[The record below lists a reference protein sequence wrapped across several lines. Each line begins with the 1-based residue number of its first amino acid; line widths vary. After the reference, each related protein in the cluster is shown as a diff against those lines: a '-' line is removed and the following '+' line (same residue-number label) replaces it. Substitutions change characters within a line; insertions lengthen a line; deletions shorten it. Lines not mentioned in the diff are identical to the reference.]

1 MKHLP
6 QPMNKSHTELS
17 SEVLDIALNAAY
29 DGIFIYDKHATILY
43 ANEAALSLCGISK
56 QAAIGRTYDE
66 LQRAGYFYGEAVLNS
81 LYSKKIFSSEF
92 INRIEKHL
100 LCTAVPI
107 LDDNNEVQFVVT
119 NVRDITNLFKLQ
131 KDLAEKK
138 LLLNSVRDKLN
149 KLQSSKNNDFVCS
162 NIKMRKLL
170 EMLDRVALTDVSVL
184 LLGESGV
191 GKSELALRI
200 HKKSRRSSG
209 NFIVVN
215 CGAIP
220 PSLCEAEFFG
230 YEKGA
235 FTGADR
241 TKPGIFESAD
251 GGTLVL
257 DEIGELPLLMQ
268 VKLLRVL
275 QEGRVKRLGSQKE
288 LPVDFRL
295 VSATNQNLRE
305 MVEKKLFRADL
316 YHRINVIQFSIP
328 PLKERP
334 EDIKLLISYFLTR
347 YNTKYGVIKTMSP
360 ELVYILEHYDWPGN
374 SREMDHLIERLVVLS
389 SSEEITSEY
398 LPEEIGNHSKRP
410 NFQTIAPLKDVL
422 SETEK
427 RLLRAAHEQLG
438 TTRNMAKA
446 LQVSHVTI
454 ARKMKQY
461 GIN

>member
-1 MKHLP
+1 MSP
-6 QPMNKSHTELS
+6 EP
-17 SEVLDIALNAAY
+17 
-29 DGIFIYDKHATILY
+29 
-43 ANEAALSLCGISK
+43 SLCGISK
-56 QAAIGRTYDE
+56 KEAIGHTYDE
-66 LQRAGYFYGEAVLNS
+66 LQRSGYFHGEAVLNS
-81 LYSKKIFSSEF
+81 LYSKKTFSSEF
-92 INRIEKHL
+92 VNRIEKHL

-107 LDDNNEVQFVVT
+107 LDENEEVQFVVT

-131 KDLAEKK
+131 KDLAEQKK
-138 LLLNSVRDKLN
+138 QLNTVRDKLN
-149 KLQSSKNNDFVCS
+149 QLQSAKNNVFVCS
-162 NIKMRKLL
+162 DIKMRRLL
-170 EMLDRVALTDVSVL
+170 EMLDRVALTDASVL

-191 GKSELALRI
+191 GKSELASRI
-200 HKKSRRSSG
+200 HKKSRRASEK
-209 NFIVVN
+209 FIVVN

-220 PSLCEAEFFG
+220 SSICEAEFFG

-275 QEGRVKRLGSQKE
+275 QEGSVKRLGSQRE
-288 LPVDFRL
+288 VPVDFRL

-328 PLKERP
+328 PLRERP
-334 EDIKLLISYFLTR
+334 EDVKLLLSYFLTR
-347 YNTKYGVIKTMSP
+347 YNIKYGVNKTMSP
-360 ELVYILEHYDWPGN
+360 ELVHRLEHYEWPGN

-389 SSEEITSEY
+389 SSEEMTIDY
-398 LPEEIGNHSKRP
+398 LPEEMGSYPIQSH
-410 NFQTIAPLKDVL
+410 FQALLPLKDAVE
-422 SETEK
+422 ETEK
-427 RLLRAAHEQLG
+427 RLLRAAYEQLG

-454 ARKMKQY
+454 ARKLKQY
-461 GIN
+461 GIG